1 MTLRLT
7 SAPVSGV
14 KKRKSSA
21 PRPRV
26 SPFASHARRK
36 PTSSA
41 SNVKSTDFGEDD
53 PLPDVG
59 RSYFISQTTSA
70 QNVLQAIQYI
80 RDSMFEELPA
90 RAGMN
95 STRIAELL
103 NLRRSLP
110 PLASVAHVHTL
121 LEAPTQVE
129 REIVELVQSGQIR
142 RLVIPGR
149 GNDAAGLGDCL
160 VLAEDWE
167 KLVQESAAL
176 EPPVKGESRF
186 LPSRTFLIDTIV
198 DKFLDILRRMG
209 TSSAIS
215 QGVFTTDEYRALL
228 RAGFIVSSS
237 SLTQGS
243 LHIASLP
250 NLPTMAASSASRIE
264 SAHSA
269 SQPKRPVQS
278 DAQARAATLFLS
290 LPNTGS
296 YLRLLGSGRTHL
308 IALLKRS
315 ASGEAPVGLIK
326 DRWDGAVE
334 TEKSFHLAKR
344 ARGEFA
350 GVLPGKTKK
359 WKDLNGMHF
368 RWVLEEALGAGLVEM
383 FETGSVGP
391 GIRCL

>member
-14 KKRKSSA
+14 KKRKSA
-21 PRPRV
+21 AKPRA
-26 SPFASHARRK
+26 SPFAGLARRK
-36 PTSSA
+36 PTSGATNSKSA
-41 SNVKSTDFGEDD
+41 DLGQDD

-59 RSYFISQTTSA
+59 GSHFISQTSPV
-70 QNVLQAIQYI
+70 QNVLQAIRYI
-80 RDSMFEELPA
+80 RDGMFEELPA

-129 REIVELVQSGQIR
+129 REIVELVQTGQIR
-142 RLVIPGR
+142 RLIIPGR

-167 KLVQESAAL
+167 KLVQESPAL
-176 EPPVKGESRF
+176 ETPVKE
-186 LPSRTFLIDTIV
+186 
-198 DKFLDILRRMG
+198 KFLDILKRMG

-237 SLTQGS
+237 SFTQGS
-243 LHIASLP
+243 LSIASLP
-250 NLPTMAASSASRIE
+250 NLPTMAVASASRVE
-264 SAHSA
+264 SGRSA
-269 SQPKRPVQS
+269 SNPTRPIQS
-278 DAQARAATLFLS
+278 DSQARAATLFLS

-296 YLRLLGSGRTHL
+296 YLRLLGSGRAHL
-308 IALLKRS
+308 LALLKRS
-315 ASGEAPVGLIK
+315 ACGEAPVGLLR

-359 WKDLNGMHF
+359 WKELNGMHF
-368 RWVLEEALGAGLVEM
+368 RWALEEALGAGLVEM

-391 GIRCL
+391 GIRSL